1 MKISELNNPQNY
13 VYIRVLAGLSN
24 RFKVGDYI
32 KTYNFEYY
40 NQDTHEEYD
49 KPKWMPNS
57 CTIANFRSA
66 FDSNKN
72 FRVNATLIQK
82 ITMIKDGYIEA
93 KTEAPCDESLSEHMY
108 ISDDVESLTGYNLS
122 EEIDSHMEELSED
135 TEVDDIVSFFIDN
148 YIRLDDDYADSIIME
163 TPYTPYSNATELKEK
178 IKQVADAYEKER
190 KELLRQRAL
199 RGHETRRVRKA
210 AAIKQAIR
218 EARAAA
224 YAKRK
229 RLAKKKTITKKKRK

>member
-1 MKISELNNPQNY
+1 MKINELNNAQNY

-32 KTYNFEYY
+32 KTYSFEYY
-40 NQDTHEEYD
+40 DHQTHQEYD
-49 KPKWMPNS
+49 KPKWVPNS
-57 CTIANFRSA
+57 CCVASFRSA

-72 FRVNATLIQK
+72 FRVDATLIQK

-93 KTEAPCDESLSEHMY
+93 KTEAPSDEAISEHMY
-108 ISDDVESLTGYNLS
+108 IDEEVESLTGYNLS
-122 EEIDSHMEELSED
+122 EQIDSYIEELSEETD
-135 TEVDDIVSFFIDN
+135 VDEVVNFFMDN

-163 TPYTPYSNATELKEK
+163 TPYIPYSNATELKDK
-178 IKQVADAYEKER
+178 IKQVADATAKEQ

-210 AAIKQAIR
+210 AAIKQAVR

-229 RLAKKKTITKKKRK
+229 RLAKKKTVTKKKRK